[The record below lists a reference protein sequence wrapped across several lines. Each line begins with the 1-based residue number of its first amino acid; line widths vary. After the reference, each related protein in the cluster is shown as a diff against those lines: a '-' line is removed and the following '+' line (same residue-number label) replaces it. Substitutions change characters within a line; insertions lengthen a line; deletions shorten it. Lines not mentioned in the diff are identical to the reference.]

1 MTQQNIETIIQENT
15 ELHTKVSVL
24 EEELENVQ
32 RQLAWLKKQIFGR
45 KTEQASVI
53 MEDGIQFSFFNEEI
67 EEETEKQISV
77 AVPAH
82 TRKKR
87 RTHDDRM
94 SSLEVKEVLHRVDNM
109 VCEKCGAPMKVI
121 GTEKAYDELVY
132 IPAEFFIRRHIVETA
147 KCIECGKHEERDAA
161 NKNDIEK
168 CNIVRAAV
176 PDQLFPG
183 SFCS

>member
-1 MTQQNIETIIQENT
+1 MTQQNIETIIRENT

-53 MEDGIQFSFFNEEI
+53 MEGGIQLSFLNEEI
-67 EEETEKQISV
+67 EETEADSESGV

-87 RTHDDRM
+87 RTHDDWM
-94 SSLEVKEVLHRVDNM
+94 S
-109 VCEKCGAPMKVI
+109 
-121 GTEKAYDELVY
+121 
-132 IPAEFFIRRHIVETA
+132 
-147 KCIECGKHEERDAA
+147 
-161 NKNDIEK
+161 
-168 CNIVRAAV
+168 
-176 PDQLFPG
+176 
-183 SFCS
+183 

>member
-53 MEDGIQFSFFNEEI
+53 MEDGIQLSFFNEEI
-67 EEETEKQISV
+67 KEETEKQISV

-87 RTHDDRM
+87 RTHDDWM
-94 SSLEVKEVLHRVDNM
+94 SRLEIKEVQRTYESDRN
-109 VCEKCGAPMKVI
+109 
-121 GTEKAYDELVY
+121 
-132 IPAEFFIRRHIVETA
+132 R
-147 KCIECGKHEERDAA
+147 
-161 NKNDIEK
+161 
-168 CNIVRAAV
+168 
-176 PDQLFPG
+176 
-183 SFCS
+183 